1 VPAEPVTEQAPAA
14 EPPAAPVNA
23 PEVKGLGIAKGA
35 RPPGKRG

>member
-1 VPAEPVTEQAPAA
+1 MAEQAPTA
-14 EPPAAPVNA
+14 EPASEPAAAPVEA

>member
-1 VPAEPVTEQAPAA
+1 VAEQSPTAEPAS